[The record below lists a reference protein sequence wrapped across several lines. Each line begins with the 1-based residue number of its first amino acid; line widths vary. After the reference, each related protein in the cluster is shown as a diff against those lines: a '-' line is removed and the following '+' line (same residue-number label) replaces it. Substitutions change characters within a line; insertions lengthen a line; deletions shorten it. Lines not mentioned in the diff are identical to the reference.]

1 MNRRRFGFTIL
12 ESALSLTVV
21 TVGMLGL
28 AGVFSQIVKCN
39 AVIRQKQTAALL
51 AGSKI
56 AQLRL
61 LSLAE
66 MRELEGVFE
75 KPFDDYSWQGQVIC
89 RPDYDNVY
97 LVTVE
102 VKYKGGA
109 AVKLATLIFSP
120 E

>member
-1 MNRRRFGFTIL
+1 MNRYRPAFTIL

-39 AVIRQKQTAALL
+39 AATRQKQTAALL
-51 AGSKI
+51 ADNKL

-61 LSLAE
+61 LSLSE
-66 MRELEGVFE
+66 IRELEGVFE
-75 KPFDDYSWQGQVIC
+75 KPFDDYSWQGQVLC
-89 RPDYDNVY
+89 RPDCDNIY

-102 VKYKGGA
+102 VKHRGGT
-109 AVKLATLIFSP
+109 AVKLISLIFSGD
-120 E
+120 